1 MSRADLSDYVTVAER
16 LQRFME
22 KYPEG
27 SLSFEV
33 MDWRDLPSHGLVV
46 IGRAMAHRTPDDPSP
61 GVGWAME
68 FVPGKTNFTKGS
80 EIQNLETSAWGR
92 AIAALGIEVQRGIA
106 SRDEV
111 RAAQA
116 RGGDYDQPPQ
126 AATQSDAPPATES
139 DQVGDRLMNLIAGA
153 RTRGE
158 LQGLVDTI
166 NAQPDPTPYQAAVRE
181 KWNKVR

>member
-1 MSRADLSDYVTVAER
+1 MSRADLSGYVTVAER
-16 LQRFME
+16 VQRFME
-22 KYPEG
+22 KYPDG

-33 MDWRDLPSHGLVV
+33 VDWRDLPQHGLVV

-68 FVPGKTNFTKGS
+68 FVPGRTNFTKGS

-116 RGGDYDQPPQ
+116 RSGDWTEPV
-126 AATQSDAPPATES
+126 TQSDMPPVAES
-139 DQVGDRLMNLIAGA
+139 DDPLMAQIAAA
-153 RTRGE
+153 RTRAD
-158 LQGLVDTI
+158 LTALVDTI
-166 NAQPDPTPYQAAVRE
+166 SAQADPTPYQAAARVR
-181 KWNKVR
+181 WGKVR